1 MGLGG
6 RDLGRGG
13 SGRACRLVGVLAAV
27 KQEKATAVQD
37 GAAGGGE
44 CLADGQNAAL
54 GCTLTGPVGGPSV
67 LDCPRA
73 DVEDGRS
80 VLRGG
85 VGGGMGVEAAVQ
97 SRR

>member
-1 MGLGG
+1 MPARGGLGRCETREG
-6 RDLGRGG
+6 YCCPGWCG
-13 SGRACRLVGVLAAV
+13 
-27 KQEKATAVQD
+27 
-37 GAAGGGE
+37 GGGE